1 MKGRLAARGAGT
13 IVPPLIDHNF
23 TGPAFTVGIEEELM
37 LLHADGLDLAQE
49 IEAILAAVPPAID
62 GQVKPELMQS
72 VLEVATKPCAGVT
85 EAVAELAVLR
95 RSVIEIAE
103 ERGLRL
109 AAAGT
114 HPFAE
119 PNEQLIVDRPRYREL
134 ADELGYIAR
143 QELIFGTHVHVAIE
157 GADRAIYVAD
167 GIRQFLPLF
176 LALSTNSP
184 FWRREHTGMMS
195 ARTPVFRAF
204 PRVGIPP
211 HYGTWE
217 IYSHRVETMVK
228 SGAIDDYTYL
238 WWDVRPHPNLGT
250 VETRVFD
257 QQTKLA
263 DTAALAALTVALA
276 RRFSR
281 NYDAGEPLVE
291 QPGELVDDNKVR
303 AALRGMEGD
312 LVDFRG
318 SRHIPATDIAR
329 RVVEELAEDAAALGC
344 ETELAGIDGFLVNG
358 TGARRQ
364 LARYEREPDLLALVS
379 SIVDETRV

>member
-1 MKGRLAARGAGT
+1 
-13 IVPPLIDHNF
+13 
-23 TGPAFTVGIEEELM
+23 M
-37 LLHADGLDLAQE
+37 LLHAGGYALAQE
-49 IEAILAAVPPAID
+49 IEAILGAVPAEYD
-62 GQVKPELMQS
+62 GQVKPELMQA
-72 VLEVATKPCAGVT
+72 VLEVASTPCDGVT
-85 EAVAELAVLR
+85 EAVAEIAVLR
-95 RSVIEIAE
+95 RLVTEIAE
-103 ERGLRL
+103 ERGLRV

-114 HPFAE
+114 HPFAD
-119 PNEQLIVDRPRYREL
+119 PNDQLIVDRPRYREL
-134 ADELGYIAR
+134 ADELGYVAR

-176 LALSTNSP
+176 LALSSNSP
-184 FWRREHTGMMS
+184 FWRGERTGMMS
-195 ARTPVFRAF
+195 SRTPIFRAF

-217 IYSHRVETMVK
+217 IYSHRVETMVR

-257 QQTKLA
+257 QQTELA

-291 QPGELVDDNKVR
+291 QPTELVDDNKVR

-312 LVDFRG
+312 LIDFRG

-344 ETELAGIDGFLVNG
+344 ESELEGIQALAAGG

-364 LARYEREPDLLALVS
+364 LAFHERTPDLVALVGE
-379 SIVDETRV
+379 IVEQTRV